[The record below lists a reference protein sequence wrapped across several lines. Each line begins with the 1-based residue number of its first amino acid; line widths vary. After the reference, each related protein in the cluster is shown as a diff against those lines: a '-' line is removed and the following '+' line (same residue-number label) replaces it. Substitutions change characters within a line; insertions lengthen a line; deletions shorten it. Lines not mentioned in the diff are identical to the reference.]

1 MKLQSVELHV
11 ADVEKTAE
19 FFEKVWGL
27 TRAGNGKLRGTAGL
41 PYIIGL
47 EQGQPSIR
55 SITFC
60 GSRAEIGKEREVKG
74 PEGETYRFVVE
85 TPTAP
90 PPAERDRPI
99 QLSHV
104 VLNSSDAEAG
114 ERFATQKPGVKL
126 SDP

>member
-47 EQGQPSIR
+47 EQGTPSIR

-60 GSRAEIGKEREVKG
+60 GSRAEIGAAREMKG

-85 TPTAP
+85 TPP
-90 PPAERDRPI
+90 PPLPTQRDPPLPI
-99 QLSHV
+99 
-104 VLNSSDAEAG
+104 
-114 ERFATQKPGVKL
+114 
-126 SDP
+126 